1 MRVQKY
7 CFFRKYA
14 NIFAYLGIF
23 LLFCRR
29 KGEISTMK
37 LNFNTVRE
45 FLKTTLNLT
54 NDVDIQAASEN
65 IRKNIPFRGP
75 NVYIL
80 FVAIIIASVGLN
92 VNSIPVIIGA
102 MLISPLMGPI
112 TGLGLGLGTND
123 RELVLFSIKN
133 LLVMV
138 GISLLA
144 ATLYFI
150 LTPLEIDNPTEL
162 LARTRPTIYDVFI
175 ALFGG
180 LAGVLET
187 ARKEKGTVISGV
199 AIATALMP
207 PLCTVGYG
215 IANLSWQYTIGALF
229 LFSINC
235 IFIAMAAYLMAK
247 FLKFPMKT
255 VEQHRTRYF
264 ILSYALVILLAATS
278 IFTGYHVIRENDFT
292 KLANRFVKKNQN
304 IGKTYIYDS
313 QVNIDSKPYMLE
325 LRLAGETLNEDT
337 KEMLLRDAENYGI
350 MRSQIVIHED
360 ATVQVDRFN
369 ETEIVKNLMATNANN
384 IQVRDDSI
392 KVLNAQ
398 IAHYKQQELPAKQ
411 LAEELQVQLP
421 SITRLTLA
429 KGTALEQNVVMSE
442 EQVVVV
448 AHCIKMPGEEEK
460 ARVYEWLKIRLQ
472 IQDLEIIFDYEE
484 ALTE

>member
-1 MRVQKY
+1 
-7 CFFRKYA
+7 
-14 NIFAYLGIF
+14 
-23 LLFCRR
+23 
-29 KGEISTMK
+29 MK
-37 LNFNTVRE
+37 LNFNTIRE

-54 NDVDIQAASEN
+54 NDVDIPAASEN

-144 ATLYFI
+144 ATLYFM

-247 FLKFPMKT
+247 FLKFPVKT

-369 ETEIVKNLMATNANN
+369 ETEIVKNLMATNASNV
-384 IQVRDDSI
+384 QVRDDSI

-398 IAHYKQQELPAKQ
+398 ITAYKQRELPAKQ

-448 AHCIKMPGEEEK
+448 AHCSEMPSEEEK
-460 ARVYEWLKIRLQ
+460 TRVYEWLKIRLQ
-472 IQDLEIIFDYEE
+472 VEDLEMLFEE
-484 ALTE
+484 EIP

>member
-1 MRVQKY
+1 
-7 CFFRKYA
+7 
-14 NIFAYLGIF
+14 
-23 LLFCRR
+23 
-29 KGEISTMK
+29 MK

-54 NDVDIQAASEN
+54 NDVDIQAAIED
-65 IRKNIPFRGP
+65 IRSNIPFRGP

-150 LTPLEIDNPTEL
+150 LTPLEVENPTEL

-187 ARKEKGTVISGV
+187 ARKEKGTVLSGV

-292 KLANRFVKKNQN
+292 KMANRFVKKNQN

-313 QVNIDSKPYMLE
+313 HVNIDSKPYMLE

-369 ETEIVKNLMATNANN
+369 ETEIVKNLMAANASNV
-384 IQVRDDSI
+384 QVRDDSI

-421 SITRLTLA
+421 SIMRLTLA
-429 KGTALEQNVVMSE
+429 RGTALEQNVVMSE

-448 AHCIKMPGEEEK
+448 AHCSEMPSEEEK
-460 ARVYEWLKIRLQ
+460 TRVYEWLKIRLQ
-472 IQDLEIIFDYEE
+472 IDGLEIIFD
-484 ALTE
+484 TETL

>member
-1 MRVQKY
+1 
-7 CFFRKYA
+7 
-14 NIFAYLGIF
+14 
-23 LLFCRR
+23 
-29 KGEISTMK
+29 MK

-54 NDVDIQAASEN
+54 NDVDIPAASEN

-150 LTPLEIDNPTEL
+150 VTPLEIDNPTEL

-215 IANLSWQYTIGALF
+215 IANLSWQYTVGALF

-313 QVNIDSKPYMLE
+313 QVNIDTKPYMLE

-369 ETEIVKNLMATNANN
+369 ETEIVKNLMATNASNV
-384 IQVRDDSI
+384 QVRDDSI

-421 SITRLTLA
+421 SITHLTLA

-448 AHCIKMPGEEEK
+448 AHCSEMPSEEEK
-460 ARVYEWLKIRLQ
+460 TRVYEWLKIRLQ
-472 IQDLEIIFDYEE
+472 IHDLEIIFDYEE
-484 ALTE
+484 SLTE

>member
-1 MRVQKY
+1 
-7 CFFRKYA
+7 
-14 NIFAYLGIF
+14 
-23 LLFCRR
+23 
-29 KGEISTMK
+29 MK
-37 LNFNTVRE
+37 LNFNTIRE

-54 NDVDIQAASEN
+54 NDVDIPAASEN

-80 FVAIIIASVGLN
+80 IVAIIIASVGLN

-187 ARKEKGTVISGV
+187 ARKEKGTVLSGV

-292 KLANRFVKKNQN
+292 KMANRFVKKNQN

-369 ETEIVKNLMATNANN
+369 ETEIVKNLIATNASN

-392 KVLNAQ
+392 RVLNAQ
-398 IAHYKQQELPAKQ
+398 IAAYKRQELPAKQ

-448 AHCIKMPGEEEK
+448 AHCSEMPSEEEK
-460 ARVYEWLKIRLQ
+460 TRLYEWLKVRLQ
-472 IQDLEIIFDYEE
+472 IDSLEIIFD
-484 ALTE
+484 TENQ

>member
-1 MRVQKY
+1 
-7 CFFRKYA
+7 
-14 NIFAYLGIF
+14 
-23 LLFCRR
+23 
-29 KGEISTMK
+29 MK
-37 LNFNTVRE
+37 LNFNTIRD
-45 FLKTTLNLT
+45 FLKNTLNLT
-54 NDVDIQAASEN
+54 DYVDIPAASEN

-247 FLKFPMKT
+247 FLKFPVKT

-264 ILSYALVILLAATS
+264 ILSYGLVILLAATS
-278 IFTGYHVIRENDFT
+278 IFTGYNVIRENDFT

-369 ETEIVKNLMATNANN
+369 ETEIVKNLMATNASNV
-384 IQVRDDSI
+384 QVRDDSI

-398 IAHYKQQELPAKQ
+398 ITAYKQRELPAKQ

-429 KGTALEQNVVMSE
+429 KGTALEQNMVMSE

-448 AHCIKMPGEEEK
+448 AHCSEMPSEEEK
-460 ARVYEWLKIRLQ
+460 ARVYEWLKVRLQ
-472 IQDLEIIFDYEE
+472 IDSLEIIFEGE
-484 ALTE
+484 N

>member
-1 MRVQKY
+1 
-7 CFFRKYA
+7 
-14 NIFAYLGIF
+14 
-23 LLFCRR
+23 
-29 KGEISTMK
+29 MK

-54 NDVDIQAASEN
+54 NDVDIPAAIED
-65 IRKNIPFRGP
+65 IRSNIPFRGP

-247 FLKFPMKT
+247 FLKFPVKT

-264 ILSYALVILLAATS
+264 ILSYGLVILLAATS
-278 IFTGYHVIRENDFT
+278 IFTGYNVIRENDFT

-369 ETEIVKNLMATNANN
+369 ETEIVKNLMATNASNV
-384 IQVRDDSI
+384 QVRDDSI

-398 IAHYKQQELPAKQ
+398 LTAYKQRELPAKQ

-421 SITRLTLA
+421 IITRLTLA
-429 KGTALEQNVVMSE
+429 KGTALEQNMVMSE

-448 AHCIKMPGEEEK
+448 AHCSEMPSEEEK
-460 ARVYEWLKIRLQ
+460 ARVYEWLKVRLQ
-472 IQDLEIIFDYEE
+472 IDSLEIIFEGE
-484 ALTE
+484 N

>member
-1 MRVQKY
+1 
-7 CFFRKYA
+7 
-14 NIFAYLGIF
+14 
-23 LLFCRR
+23 
-29 KGEISTMK
+29 MK
-37 LNFNTVRE
+37 LNFNIRE
-45 FLKTTLNLT
+45 FVRNTLNLT
-54 NDVDIQAASEN
+54 HYVDIPAASEN

-112 TGLGLGLGTND
+112 IGLGLGLGTND

-187 ARKEKGTVISGV
+187 ARKEKGTVMAGV

-215 IANLSWQYTIGALF
+215 IANLSLQYTLGALF

-235 IFIAMAAYLMAK
+235 IFIALAAYLMAK
-247 FLKFPMKT
+247 FLKFPVKT
-255 VEQHRTRYF
+255 VEQHRTRYY
-264 ILSYALVILLAATS
+264 ILSYGLVILLMGTS
-278 IFTGYHVIRENDFT
+278 LVTGYQVIRENNFT
-292 KLANRFVKKNQN
+292 KSANRFVKKNHT

-313 QVNIDSKPYMLE
+313 QVNIDNRPYIVE
-325 LRLAGETLNEDT
+325 LRLAGEALNTDT
-337 KEMLLRDAENYGI
+337 REMLMRDAESYGI

-360 ATVQVDRFN
+360 ATVQIDRFN
-369 ETEIVKNLMATNANN
+369 ETEIVKNLITTNTSN

-392 KVLNAQ
+392 RVLNAQ
-398 IAHYKQQELPAKQ
+398 IAAYKQQELPAVQ
-411 LAEELQVQLP
+411 LAAELQIQLP
-421 SITRLTLA
+421 TITRVALA
-429 KGTALEQNVVMSE
+429 KGTALEQNVVTSE
-442 EQVVVV
+442 QQVVVV
-448 AHCIKMPGEEEK
+448 VHCSEMPSEEEQ
-460 ARVYEWLKIRLQ
+460 ARVYEWLKVRLQ
-472 IQDLEIIFDYEE
+472 VQDLEIIFDNKEML
-484 ALTE
+484 AK

>member
-1 MRVQKY
+1 
-7 CFFRKYA
+7 
-14 NIFAYLGIF
+14 
-23 LLFCRR
+23 
-29 KGEISTMK
+29 MK
-37 LNFNTVRE
+37 VNFNTVRE

-54 NDVDIQAASEN
+54 NDVDIPAASEN

-80 FVAIIIASVGLN
+80 IVAIIIASVGLN

-215 IANLSWQYTIGALF
+215 IANLSWQYTVGALF

-313 QVNIDSKPYMLE
+313 QVNIDTKPYMLE

-369 ETEIVKNLMATNANN
+369 ETEIVKNLMATNASN

-398 IAHYKQQELPAKQ
+398 IATYKRQELPAKQ

-421 SITRLTLA
+421 SIIRLTLA

-448 AHCIKMPGEEEK
+448 AHCSEMPSEEEK
-460 ARVYEWLKIRLQ
+460 TRLYEWLKVRLQ
-472 IQDLEIIFDYEE
+472 IDSLEIIFD
-484 ALTE
+484 TENQ

>member
-1 MRVQKY
+1 
-7 CFFRKYA
+7 
-14 NIFAYLGIF
+14 
-23 LLFCRR
+23 
-29 KGEISTMK
+29 MK
-37 LNFNTVRE
+37 LNFNTIRD
-45 FLKTTLNLT
+45 FLKNTLNLT
-54 NDVDIQAASEN
+54 DYVDIPAASEN

-144 ATLYFI
+144 ATLYFM

-215 IANLSWQYTIGALF
+215 IANLSWQYTLGALF

-247 FLKFPMKT
+247 FLKFPVKT

-278 IFTGYHVIRENDFT
+278 IVTGYHVIRENNFT

-313 QVNIDSKPYMLE
+313 QVNIDSKPYVLE

-369 ETEIVKNLMATNANN
+369 ETEIVKNLMATNASNV
-384 IQVRDDSI
+384 QVRDDSI

-398 IAHYKQQELPAKQ
+398 LTAYKQRELPAKQ

-421 SITRLTLA
+421 IITRLTLA
-429 KGTALEQNVVMSE
+429 KGTALEQNMVMSE

-448 AHCIKMPGEEEK
+448 AHCSEMPSEEEK
-460 ARVYEWLKIRLQ
+460 ARVYEWLKVRLQ
-472 IQDLEIIFDYEE
+472 IDSLEIIFEE
-484 ALTE
+484 EN

>member
-1 MRVQKY
+1 
-7 CFFRKYA
+7 
-14 NIFAYLGIF
+14 
-23 LLFCRR
+23 
-29 KGEISTMK
+29 MK
-37 LNFNTVRE
+37 LNFNTIRE

-54 NDVDIQAASEN
+54 NDVDIPAASEN

-144 ATLYFI
+144 ATLYFM

-247 FLKFPMKT
+247 FLKFPVKT

-369 ETEIVKNLMATNANN
+369 ETEIVKNLMATNASNV
-384 IQVRDDSI
+384 QVRDDSI

-398 IAHYKQQELPAKQ
+398 IAAYKQRELPAKQ

-429 KGTALEQNVVMSE
+429 KGTALEQNMVMSE

-448 AHCIKMPGEEEK
+448 AHCSEMPSEEEK

-472 IQDLEIIFDYEE
+472 VEDLEMLFEE
-484 ALTE
+484 EN

>member
-1 MRVQKY
+1 
-7 CFFRKYA
+7 
-14 NIFAYLGIF
+14 
-23 LLFCRR
+23 
-29 KGEISTMK
+29 MK

-54 NDVDIQAASEN
+54 NDVDIPAASEN

-80 FVAIIIASVGLN
+80 IVAIIIASVGLN

-187 ARKEKGTVISGV
+187 ARKEKGTVLSGV

-215 IANLSWQYTIGALF
+215 IANLSWQYTVGALF

-292 KLANRFVKKNQN
+292 KMANRFVKKNQN

-337 KEMLLRDAENYGI
+337 KEMLLRDAENFGI

-369 ETEIVKNLMATNANN
+369 ETEIVKNLMAMNASNV
-384 IQVRDDSI
+384 QVRDDSI

-398 IAHYKQQELPAKQ
+398 IAHYKQQELPARQ

-421 SITRLTLA
+421 SIMRLTLA

-448 AHCIKMPGEEEK
+448 AHCSEMPSEEEK
-460 ARVYEWLKIRLQ
+460 TRVYEWLKIRLQ
-472 IQDLEIIFDYEE
+472 IHDLEIIFDYEE
-484 ALTE
+484 SLTE

>member
-1 MRVQKY
+1 
-7 CFFRKYA
+7 
-14 NIFAYLGIF
+14 
-23 LLFCRR
+23 
-29 KGEISTMK
+29 MK

-54 NDVDIQAASEN
+54 NDVDIPAASEN

-144 ATLYFI
+144 ATMYFM

-215 IANLSWQYTIGALF
+215 IANLSWQYTVGALF

-313 QVNIDSKPYMLE
+313 QVNIDTKPYMLE

-369 ETEIVKNLMATNANN
+369 ETEIVKNLMATSANN

-429 KGTALEQNVVMSE
+429 KGTALEQNMVMSE

-448 AHCIKMPGEEEK
+448 AHCIEMPSEEEK

-472 IQDLEIIFDYEE
+472 IQDLEMIFDYEE

>member
-1 MRVQKY
+1 
-7 CFFRKYA
+7 
-14 NIFAYLGIF
+14 
-23 LLFCRR
+23 
-29 KGEISTMK
+29 MK
-37 LNFNTVRE
+37 LNLNTVRE
-45 FLKTTLNLT
+45 FLATTLNLT
-54 NDVDIQAASEN
+54 NDVDIPAASEN

>member
-1 MRVQKY
+1 
-7 CFFRKYA
+7 
-14 NIFAYLGIF
+14 
-23 LLFCRR
+23 
-29 KGEISTMK
+29 MK

-54 NDVDIQAASEN
+54 NDVDIPAASEN

-123 RELVLFSIKN
+123 GELVLFSIKN
-133 LLVMV
+133 LLIMV

-215 IANLSWQYTIGALF
+215 IANLSWRYTIGALF

-247 FLKFPMKT
+247 FLKFPVKT
-255 VEQHRTRYF
+255 VEQHRTRFF

-292 KLANRFVKKNQN
+292 KMANRFVKKNQN

-369 ETEIVKNLMATNANN
+369 ETEIVKNLMATNASNV
-384 IQVRDDSI
+384 QVRDDSI

-398 IAHYKQQELPAKQ
+398 IAHYKEQELPAKQ

-421 SITRLTLA
+421 SIMRLTLA
-429 KGTALEQNVVMSE
+429 KGTALEQNMVMSE
-442 EQVVVV
+442 KQVVVV
-448 AHCIKMPGEEEK
+448 AHCSEMPSEEEK
-460 ARVYEWLKIRLQ
+460 TRVYEWLKIRLQ
-472 IQDLEIIFDYEE
+472 VADLEMLFEE
-484 ALTE
+484 EN

>member
-1 MRVQKY
+1 
-7 CFFRKYA
+7 
-14 NIFAYLGIF
+14 
-23 LLFCRR
+23 
-29 KGEISTMK
+29 MK

-54 NDVDIQAASEN
+54 NDVDIPAASEN

-144 ATLYFI
+144 ATMYFM

-215 IANLSWQYTIGALF
+215 IANLSWQYTVGALF

-264 ILSYALVILLAATS
+264 ILSYALVILLAVTS

-313 QVNIDSKPYMLE
+313 QVNIDTKPYMLE

-369 ETEIVKNLMATNANN
+369 ETEIVKNLIATNASN

-392 KVLNAQ
+392 RVLNAQ
-398 IAHYKQQELPAKQ
+398 IAAYKRQELPAKQ

-421 SITRLTLA
+421 SIIRLTLA

-448 AHCIKMPGEEEK
+448 AHCSEMPSEEEK
-460 ARVYEWLKIRLQ
+460 TRLYEWLKVRLQ
-472 IQDLEIIFDYEE
+472 IDSLEIIFD
-484 ALTE
+484 TEKQ

>member
-1 MRVQKY
+1 
-7 CFFRKYA
+7 
-14 NIFAYLGIF
+14 
-23 LLFCRR
+23 
-29 KGEISTMK
+29 MK
-37 LNFNTVRE
+37 LNFNIRE
-45 FLKTTLNLT
+45 FIQNTLNLT
-54 NDVDIQAASEN
+54 NYVDIPAASEN
-65 IRKNIPFRGP
+65 IKKNIPFRGP

-112 TGLGLGLGTND
+112 IGLGLGLGTND

-133 LLVMV
+133 LLIMV

-187 ARKEKGTVISGV
+187 ARKEKGTVMAGV

-215 IANLSWQYTIGALF
+215 IANLSLQYTLGALF

-235 IFIAMAAYLMAK
+235 IFIALAAYLMAK
-247 FLKFPMKT
+247 FLKFPVKT
-255 VEQHRTRYF
+255 VEQHRTRYY
-264 ILSYALVILLAATS
+264 ILSYGLVLMLMFTS
-278 IFTGYHVIRENDFT
+278 IVTGYQVIRENNFT
-292 KLANRFVKKNQN
+292 KIANRFVKKNHT

-313 QVNIDSKPYMLE
+313 QVNVDKKPYIVE
-325 LRLAGETLNEDT
+325 LRLAGEALSQDT
-337 KEMLLRDAENYGI
+337 REMLMRDAESYGI
-350 MRSQIVIHED
+350 MRSQIVIYED
-360 ATVQVDRFN
+360 ATVQIDRFN
-369 ETEIVKNLMATNANN
+369 ETEIVKNLISTNASN

-398 IAHYKQQELPAKQ
+398 IAAYKQQELPAVQ
-411 LAEELQVQLP
+411 LAAELQVQLP
-421 SITRLTLA
+421 TIIRVTLA
-429 KGTALEQNVVMSE
+429 KGTALEHNVITTE
-442 EQVVVV
+442 QQVVIVV
-448 AHCIKMPGEEEK
+448 HCSEMPTDEEK
-460 ARVYEWLKIRLQ
+460 TRVYEWLKVRLQ
-472 IQDLEIIFDYEE
+472 VNALEIIFDEQGV
-484 ALTE
+484 

>member
-1 MRVQKY
+1 
-7 CFFRKYA
+7 
-14 NIFAYLGIF
+14 
-23 LLFCRR
+23 
-29 KGEISTMK
+29 MK

-45 FLKTTLNLT
+45 FLKITLNLT
-54 NDVDIQAASEN
+54 NDVDIPAASEN

-150 LTPLEIDNPTEL
+150 VTPLEIDNPTEL

-215 IANLSWQYTIGALF
+215 IANLSWQYTVGALF

-255 VEQHRTRYF
+255 VEEHRTRYF

-304 IGKTYIYDS
+304 IGKTYIDDS
-313 QVNIDSKPYMLE
+313 QVNIDTKPYMLE

-369 ETEIVKNLMATNANN
+369 ETEIVKNLMATNASNV
-384 IQVRDDSI
+384 QVRDDSI

-429 KGTALEQNVVMSE
+429 RGTALEQNVVMSE

-448 AHCIKMPGEEEK
+448 AHCSEMPSEEEK
-460 ARVYEWLKIRLQ
+460 TRVYEWLKIRLQ
-472 IQDLEIIFDYEE
+472 IDGLEIIFD
-484 ALTE
+484 TETL

>member
-1 MRVQKY
+1 
-7 CFFRKYA
+7 
-14 NIFAYLGIF
+14 
-23 LLFCRR
+23 
-29 KGEISTMK
+29 MK
-37 LNFNTVRE
+37 LNFNSIRE

-54 NDVDIQAASEN
+54 NDVDIPTASEN

-123 RELVLFSIKN
+123 REQVLFSIKH

-144 ATLYFI
+144 ATMYFM

-215 IANLSWQYTIGALF
+215 IANLSWRYTIGALF

-247 FLKFPMKT
+247 FLKFPVKT

-264 ILSYALVILLAATS
+264 ILSYGLVLALAVTS
-278 IFTGYHVIRENDFT
+278 IVTGYHVIRENDFT

-325 LRLAGETLNEDT
+325 LRLAGETLNDDT

-369 ETEIVKNLMATNANN
+369 ETEIVKNLLATNASN
-384 IQVRDDSI
+384 IQIREDSI

-398 IAHYKQQELPAKQ
+398 IALYKQQELPAKQ

-429 KGTALEQNVVMSE
+429 RGTALEQNVVMSE
-442 EQVVVV
+442 AQVVVV
-448 AHCIKMPGEEEK
+448 AHCSEMPSEEEK
-460 ARVYEWLKIRLQ
+460 TRVYDWLKIRLQ
-472 IQDLEIIFDYEE
+472 VEDLEMLFEE
-484 ALTE
+484 EN

>member
-1 MRVQKY
+1 
-7 CFFRKYA
+7 
-14 NIFAYLGIF
+14 
-23 LLFCRR
+23 
-29 KGEISTMK
+29 MK
-37 LNFNTVRE
+37 LNFNAVRE

-54 NDVDIQAASEN
+54 NDVDIPAASEN

-80 FVAIIIASVGLN
+80 IVAIIIASVGLN

-112 TGLGLGLGTND
+112 IGLGLGLGTND

-247 FLKFPMKT
+247 FLKFPVKP

-278 IFTGYHVIRENDFT
+278 VVTGYHVIRENNFT

-313 QVNIDSKPYMLE
+313 QVNIDNKPYMLE

-369 ETEIVKNLMATNANN
+369 ETEIVKNLIATNASN

-398 IAHYKQQELPAKQ
+398 IALYKQQELPAKQ

-448 AHCIKMPGEEEK
+448 AHCSEMPSEEEK
-460 ARVYEWLKIRLQ
+460 TRLYEWLKVRLQ
-472 IQDLEIIFDYEE
+472 IDSLEIIFEE
-484 ALTE
+484 EN

>member
-1 MRVQKY
+1 
-7 CFFRKYA
+7 
-14 NIFAYLGIF
+14 
-23 LLFCRR
+23 
-29 KGEISTMK
+29 MK
-37 LNFNTVRE
+37 LNFNTIRE

-54 NDVDIQAASEN
+54 DYVDIPAASEN

-144 ATLYFI
+144 ATLYFM

-247 FLKFPMKT
+247 FLKFPVKT

-360 ATVQVDRFN
+360 VTVQVDRFN
-369 ETEIVKNLMATNANN
+369 ETEIVKNLMATNASNV
-384 IQVRDDSI
+384 QVRDDSI

-398 IAHYKQQELPAKQ
+398 ITAYKQRELPAKQ

-429 KGTALEQNVVMSE
+429 KGTALEQNMVMSE

-448 AHCIKMPGEEEK
+448 AHCSEMPSEEEK
-460 ARVYEWLKIRLQ
+460 TRVYEWLKIRLQ
-472 IQDLEIIFDYEE
+472 VEDLEMLFEE
-484 ALTE
+484 EN

>member
-1 MRVQKY
+1 
-7 CFFRKYA
+7 
-14 NIFAYLGIF
+14 
-23 LLFCRR
+23 
-29 KGEISTMK
+29 MK

-45 FLKTTLNLT
+45 FLKITLNLT
-54 NDVDIQAASEN
+54 NDVDIPAASEN

-150 LTPLEIDNPTEL
+150 LTPLDIDNPTEL

-255 VEQHRTRYF
+255 VEEHRTRYF

-292 KLANRFVKKNQN
+292 KMANQFVKKNQN

-313 QVNIDSKPYMLE
+313 QVNIDTKPYMLE

-369 ETEIVKNLMATNANN
+369 ETEIVKNLMATNASNV
-384 IQVRDDSI
+384 QVRDDSI

-429 KGTALEQNVVMSE
+429 RGTALEQNLVMSE

-448 AHCIKMPGEEEK
+448 AHCSEMPSEEEK
-460 ARVYEWLKIRLQ
+460 VRVYEWLKIRLQ
-472 IQDLEIIFDYEE
+472 VEDLEIIFD
-484 ALTE
+484 TETL

>member
-1 MRVQKY
+1 
-7 CFFRKYA
+7 
-14 NIFAYLGIF
+14 
-23 LLFCRR
+23 
-29 KGEISTMK
+29 MK
-37 LNFNTVRE
+37 LNFNTIRE

-54 NDVDIQAASEN
+54 NDVDIPAAIED
-65 IRKNIPFRGP
+65 IRSNIPFRGP

-144 ATLYFI
+144 ATLYFM

-187 ARKEKGTVISGV
+187 ARKEKGTVLSGV

-215 IANLSWQYTIGALF
+215 IAHLSWQYTIGALF

-235 IFIAMAAYLMAK
+235 IFIAMAAYIMAK
-247 FLKFPMKT
+247 FLKFPVKT

-264 ILSYALVILLAATS
+264 ILSYGLVLLLAATS
-278 IFTGYHVIRENDFT
+278 IFTAYQVIRENEFT
-292 KLANRFVKKNQN
+292 KQANRFVKKNQT

-313 QVNIDSKPYMLE
+313 QVNIDVKPYALE
-325 LRLAGETLNEDT
+325 LRLAGEALNDEIR
-337 KEMLLRDAENYGI
+337 EMLLRDAENYGI
-350 MRSQIVIHED
+350 MRSQIVMHED
-360 ATVQVDRFN
+360 ATVEIDRFN
-369 ETEIVKNLMATNANN
+369 ETEIVKNLIATNASN

-392 KVLNAQ
+392 KALNAR
-398 IAHYKQQELPAKQ
+398 IAYYQQQALPAKQ

-421 SITRLTLA
+421 TISRLTLA
-429 KGTALEQNVVMSE
+429 KGTMLEQNVVMSD

-448 AHCIKMPGEEEK
+448 AHCSEMPSEEEK
-460 ARVYEWLKIRLQ
+460 TRVYEWLKVRLQ
-472 IQDLEIIFDYEE
+472 VTNLEIIFDQE
-484 ALTE
+484 AGAENTINAE

>member
-1 MRVQKY
+1 
-7 CFFRKYA
+7 
-14 NIFAYLGIF
+14 
-23 LLFCRR
+23 
-29 KGEISTMK
+29 MK
-37 LNFNTVRE
+37 LNFNSIRE

-54 NDVDIQAASEN
+54 NDVDIPAAIED
-65 IRKNIPFRGP
+65 IRSNIPFRGP

-144 ATLYFI
+144 ATLYFM

-180 LAGVLET
+180 LAGVLEM
-187 ARKEKGTVISGV
+187 ARKEKGTVLSGV

-247 FLKFPMKT
+247 FLKFPVKT
-255 VEQHRTRYF
+255 VELHRTRYF
-264 ILSYALVILLAATS
+264 ILSYGLVLLLAATS
-278 IFTGYHVIRENDFT
+278 IFTAYQVIRENEFT
-292 KLANRFVKKNQN
+292 KQANRFVKKNQT

-313 QVNIDSKPYMLE
+313 QVNIDVKPYALE
-325 LRLAGETLNEDT
+325 LRLAGEALNDEIR
-337 KEMLLRDAENYGI
+337 EMLLRDAENYGI
-350 MRSQIVIHED
+350 MRSQIVMHED
-360 ATVQVDRFN
+360 ATVEIDRFN
-369 ETEIVKNLMATNANN
+369 ETEIVKNLIATNAAN

-392 KVLNAQ
+392 KALNAR
-398 IAHYKQQELPAKQ
+398 IARYAQQALPAKQ

-421 SITRLTLA
+421 TISRLTLA
-429 KGTALEQNVVMSE
+429 KGTMLEQNVVMSD

-448 AHCIKMPGEEEK
+448 AHCSEMPSEEEK
-460 ARVYEWLKIRLQ
+460 TRVYEWLKVRLQ
-472 IQDLEIIFDYEE
+472 VTNLEIIFDQE
-484 ALTE
+484 AGAENTINAE

>member
-1 MRVQKY
+1 
-7 CFFRKYA
+7 
-14 NIFAYLGIF
+14 
-23 LLFCRR
+23 
-29 KGEISTMK
+29 MK

-45 FLKTTLNLT
+45 FLKITLNLT
-54 NDVDIQAASEN
+54 NDVDIPAASEN

-187 ARKEKGTVISGV
+187 ARKEKGTVLSGV

-215 IANLSWQYTIGALF
+215 IANLSWQYTVGALF

-247 FLKFPMKT
+247 FLKFPVKT

-292 KLANRFVKKNQN
+292 KMANRFVKKNQN

-313 QVNIDSKPYMLE
+313 QVNIDTKPYMLE

-369 ETEIVKNLMATNANN
+369 ETEIVKNLMATNASNV
-384 IQVRDDSI
+384 QVRDDSI

-429 KGTALEQNVVMSE
+429 RGTALEQNVVMSE

-448 AHCIKMPGEEEK
+448 AHCSEMPSEEEK
-460 ARVYEWLKIRLQ
+460 VRVYEWLKIRLQ
-472 IQDLEIIFDYEE
+472 VEDLEIIFD
-484 ALTE
+484 TETL

>member
-1 MRVQKY
+1 
-7 CFFRKYA
+7 
-14 NIFAYLGIF
+14 
-23 LLFCRR
+23 
-29 KGEISTMK
+29 MK
-37 LNFNTVRE
+37 VNFNTVRE

-247 FLKFPMKT
+247 FLKFPVKT

-264 ILSYALVILLAATS
+264 ILSYGLVILLAATS
-278 IFTGYHVIRENDFT
+278 IFTGYNVIRENDFT

-313 QVNIDSKPYMLE
+313 QVNIDNKPYMLE

-350 MRSQIVIHED
+350 MRSQIMIHED

-369 ETEIVKNLMATNANN
+369 ETEIVKNLIATNQSNV
-384 IQVRDDSI
+384 QVRDDSI

-398 IAHYKQQELPAKQ
+398 ITAYKQRELPAKQ

-429 KGTALEQNVVMSE
+429 KGTALEQNMVMSE

-448 AHCIKMPGEEEK
+448 AHCSEMPSEEEK
-460 ARVYEWLKIRLQ
+460 TRVYEWLKVRLQ
-472 IQDLEIIFDYEE
+472 IEGLEIIFD
-484 ALTE
+484 TE

>member
-1 MRVQKY
+1 
-7 CFFRKYA
+7 
-14 NIFAYLGIF
+14 
-23 LLFCRR
+23 
-29 KGEISTMK
+29 MK
-37 LNFNTVRE
+37 LNFNIIRE

-54 NDVDIQAASEN
+54 NDVDIPAASEN

-247 FLKFPMKT
+247 FLKFPVKT

-264 ILSYALVILLAATS
+264 ILSYGLVILLAATS
-278 IFTGYHVIRENDFT
+278 IFTGYNVIRENDFT

-369 ETEIVKNLMATNANN
+369 ETEIVKNLMATNASNV
-384 IQVRDDSI
+384 QVRDDSI

-398 IAHYKQQELPAKQ
+398 ITAYKQRELPAKQ

-429 KGTALEQNVVMSE
+429 KGTALEQNMVMSE

-448 AHCIKMPGEEEK
+448 AHCSEMPSEEEK
-460 ARVYEWLKIRLQ
+460 ARVYEWLKVRLQ
-472 IQDLEIIFDYEE
+472 IDSLEIIFEE
-484 ALTE
+484 EN

>member
-1 MRVQKY
+1 
-7 CFFRKYA
+7 
-14 NIFAYLGIF
+14 
-23 LLFCRR
+23 
-29 KGEISTMK
+29 MK
-37 LNFNTVRE
+37 LNLNTVRE

-54 NDVDIQAASEN
+54 NDVDIPAASEN
-65 IRKNIPFRGP
+65 IRKNVPFRGP

-144 ATLYFI
+144 ATLYFM

-215 IANLSWQYTIGALF
+215 IANLSWQYTVGALF
-229 LFSINC
+229 LFCINC

-247 FLKFPMKT
+247 FLKFPVKT

-278 IFTGYHVIRENDFT
+278 IFTGYQVIRENDFT

-313 QVNIDSKPYMLE
+313 QVNIDVKPYVLE
-325 LRLAGETLNEDT
+325 LRLAGETLNDDT

-369 ETEIVKNLMATNANN
+369 ETEIVKNLLATNASNM
-384 IQVRDDSI
+384 QLRDDSI

-398 IAHYKQQELPAKQ
+398 IAAYKQQELPAKQ

-429 KGTALEQNVVMSE
+429 KGTALEQNLVMSE

-448 AHCIKMPGEEEK
+448 AHCSEMPSEEEK
-460 ARVYEWLKIRLQ
+460 QRVYDWLKVRLQ
-472 IQDLEIIFDYEE
+472 VEDIVIIFERV
-484 ALTE
+484 TEI

>member
-1 MRVQKY
+1 
-7 CFFRKYA
+7 
-14 NIFAYLGIF
+14 
-23 LLFCRR
+23 
-29 KGEISTMK
+29 MK
-37 LNFNTVRE
+37 VNFNTVRE

-54 NDVDIQAASEN
+54 NDVDIQAAIED
-65 IRKNIPFRGP
+65 IRSNIPFRGP

-187 ARKEKGTVISGV
+187 ARKEKGTVLSGV

-247 FLKFPMKT
+247 FLKFPVKT

-292 KLANRFVKKNQN
+292 KMANRFVKKNQN

-369 ETEIVKNLMATNANN
+369 ETEIVKNLMATNASNV
-384 IQVRDDSI
+384 QVRDDSI

-429 KGTALEQNVVMSE
+429 RGTALEQNVVMSE
-442 EQVVVV
+442 EQVIVV
-448 AHCIKMPGEEEK
+448 AHCSEMPSEEEK
-460 ARVYEWLKIRLQ
+460 VRVYEWLKIRLQ
-472 IQDLEIIFDYEE
+472 VEDLEIIFD
-484 ALTE
+484 TETL

>member
-1 MRVQKY
+1 
-7 CFFRKYA
+7 
-14 NIFAYLGIF
+14 
-23 LLFCRR
+23 
-29 KGEISTMK
+29 MK
-37 LNFNTVRE
+37 LNFNTIRD
-45 FLKTTLNLT
+45 FLKNTLNLT
-54 NDVDIQAASEN
+54 DYVDFSAASEN

-144 ATLYFI
+144 ATLYFM

-215 IANLSWQYTIGALF
+215 IANLSWQYTLGALF

-247 FLKFPMKT
+247 FLKFPVKT

-278 IFTGYHVIRENDFT
+278 IVTGYHVIRENNFT

-313 QVNIDSKPYMLE
+313 QVNIDSKPYVLE

-369 ETEIVKNLMATNANN
+369 ETEIVKNLMATNASNV
-384 IQVRDDSI
+384 QVRDDSI

-398 IAHYKQQELPAKQ
+398 LTAYKQRELPAKQ

-421 SITRLTLA
+421 IITRLTLA
-429 KGTALEQNVVMSE
+429 KGTALEQNMVMSE

-448 AHCIKMPGEEEK
+448 AHCSEMPSEEEK

-472 IQDLEIIFDYEE
+472 VEDLEMLFEE
-484 ALTE
+484 

>member
-1 MRVQKY
+1 
-7 CFFRKYA
+7 
-14 NIFAYLGIF
+14 
-23 LLFCRR
+23 
-29 KGEISTMK
+29 MK
-37 LNFNTVRE
+37 LNFNTIRE
-45 FLKTTLNLT
+45 FLKNTLNLT
-54 NDVDIQAASEN
+54 NDVDIPAAIED
-65 IRKNIPFRGP
+65 IRSNIPFRGP

-247 FLKFPMKT
+247 FLKFPVKT

-264 ILSYALVILLAATS
+264 ILSYGLVILLAATS
-278 IFTGYHVIRENDFT
+278 IFTGYNVIRENDFT

-337 KEMLLRDAENYGI
+337 KEMLLCDAENYGI

-369 ETEIVKNLMATNANN
+369 ETEIVKNLMATNASNV
-384 IQVRDDSI
+384 QVRDDSI

-398 IAHYKQQELPAKQ
+398 ITAYKQRELPAKQ

-429 KGTALEQNVVMSE
+429 KGTALEQNMVMSE

-448 AHCIKMPGEEEK
+448 AHCSEMPSEEEK
-460 ARVYEWLKIRLQ
+460 ARVYEWLKVRLQ
-472 IQDLEIIFDYEE
+472 IDSLEIIFEE
-484 ALTE
+484 EN

>member
-1 MRVQKY
+1 
-7 CFFRKYA
+7 
-14 NIFAYLGIF
+14 
-23 LLFCRR
+23 
-29 KGEISTMK
+29 MK
-37 LNFNTVRE
+37 LNFNTIRE

-54 NDVDIQAASEN
+54 DYVDIPAASEN

-144 ATLYFI
+144 ATLYFM

-247 FLKFPMKT
+247 FLKFPVKT

-360 ATVQVDRFN
+360 VTVQVDRFN
-369 ETEIVKNLMATNANN
+369 ETEIVKNLMATNASNV
-384 IQVRDDSI
+384 QVRDDSI

-398 IAHYKQQELPAKQ
+398 ITAYKQRELPAKQ

-448 AHCIKMPGEEEK
+448 AHCSEMPSEEEK
-460 ARVYEWLKIRLQ
+460 TRVYEWLKIRLQ
-472 IQDLEIIFDYEE
+472 VEDLEMLFEE
-484 ALTE
+484 EIP

>member
-1 MRVQKY
+1 
-7 CFFRKYA
+7 
-14 NIFAYLGIF
+14 
-23 LLFCRR
+23 
-29 KGEISTMK
+29 MK
-37 LNFNTVRE
+37 VNFNTVRE
-45 FLKTTLNLT
+45 FLKITLNLT
-54 NDVDIQAASEN
+54 NDVDIPATSEN

-150 LTPLEIDNPTEL
+150 VTPLEIDNPTEL

-215 IANLSWQYTIGALF
+215 IANLSWQYTVGALF

-255 VEQHRTRYF
+255 VEEHRTRYF

-313 QVNIDSKPYMLE
+313 QVNIDTKPYMLE

-369 ETEIVKNLMATNANN
+369 ETEIVKNLMATNASNV
-384 IQVRDDSI
+384 QMRDDSI

-429 KGTALEQNVVMSE
+429 RGTALEQNVVMSE

-448 AHCIKMPGEEEK
+448 AHCSEMPSEEEK
-460 ARVYEWLKIRLQ
+460 TRVYEWLKIRLQ
-472 IQDLEIIFDYEE
+472 IDGLEIIFD
-484 ALTE
+484 TETL

>member
-1 MRVQKY
+1 
-7 CFFRKYA
+7 
-14 NIFAYLGIF
+14 
-23 LLFCRR
+23 
-29 KGEISTMK
+29 MK
-37 LNFNTVRE
+37 LNFNTIRE

-54 NDVDIQAASEN
+54 DYVDIPAASEN

-144 ATLYFI
+144 ATLYFM

-247 FLKFPMKT
+247 FLKFPVKT

-313 QVNIDSKPYMLE
+313 QVNIDNKPYMLE

-369 ETEIVKNLMATNANN
+369 ETEIVKNLIATNASN

-398 IAHYKQQELPAKQ
+398 ITAYKQRELPAKQ

-429 KGTALEQNVVMSE
+429 KGMALEQNMVMSE

-448 AHCIKMPGEEEK
+448 AHCSEMPSEEEK
-460 ARVYEWLKIRLQ
+460 TRVYEWLKIRLQ
-472 IQDLEIIFDYEE
+472 VEDLEMLFEE
-484 ALTE
+484 EIP

>member
-1 MRVQKY
+1 
-7 CFFRKYA
+7 
-14 NIFAYLGIF
+14 
-23 LLFCRR
+23 
-29 KGEISTMK
+29 MK
-37 LNFNTVRE
+37 LNFNIRE
-45 FLKTTLNLT
+45 FLTDTLNLT
-54 NDVDIQAASEN
+54 NYVDIPAANDN
-65 IRKNIPFRGP
+65 IRKNIPFKGP

-80 FVAIIIASVGLN
+80 FAAVIIASVGLN

-112 TGLGLGLGTND
+112 IGLGLGLGTND
-123 RELVLFSIKN
+123 RDLVLFSIKN

-180 LAGVLET
+180 MAGVLET
-187 ARKEKGTVISGV
+187 ARKEKGTVVSGV

-215 IANLSWQYTIGALF
+215 IANMSWQYTIGALF

-247 FLKFPMKT
+247 FLKFPVLT
-255 VEQHRTRYF
+255 VEQNRRRYY
-264 ILSYALVILLAATS
+264 ILSYGLVILLAGTS
-278 IFTGYHVIRENDFT
+278 VVTGYQVIRENEFT
-292 KLANRFVKKNQN
+292 KNANRFVKKNHT

-313 QVNIDSKPYMLE
+313 QVDIDSKPYMLE
-325 LRLAGETLNEDT
+325 LRLAGETLNNDT
-337 KEMLLRDAENYGI
+337 REMLLRDAENYGI

-360 ATVQVDRFN
+360 ATVQVDRLN
-369 ETEIVKNLMATNANN
+369 ETEIVKNLIATNTNN

-398 IAHYKQQELPAKQ
+398 LENYKQQQLPAVQ
-411 LAEELQVQLP
+411 LAAELQVQMP
-421 SITRLTLA
+421 DIVRITMA
-429 KGTALEQNVVMSE
+429 KGTSMEKDVVTSE
-442 EQVVVV
+442 NQVVV
-448 AHCIKMPGEEEK
+448 I
-460 ARVYEWLKIRLQ
+460 VYCSK
-472 IQDLEIIFDYEE
+472 
-484 ALTE
+484 

>member
-1 MRVQKY
+1 
-7 CFFRKYA
+7 
-14 NIFAYLGIF
+14 
-23 LLFCRR
+23 
-29 KGEISTMK
+29 MK
-37 LNFNTVRE
+37 LNFNTIRE
-45 FLKTTLNLT
+45 FLKNTLNLT
-54 NDVDIQAASEN
+54 DYVDISAASEN

-144 ATLYFI
+144 ATLYFM

-247 FLKFPMKT
+247 FLKFPVKT

-264 ILSYALVILLAATS
+264 ILSYGLVILLAATS
-278 IFTGYHVIRENDFT
+278 IFTGYNVIRENDFT

-369 ETEIVKNLMATNANN
+369 ETEIVKNLMATNASNV
-384 IQVRDDSI
+384 QVRDDSI

-398 IAHYKQQELPAKQ
+398 ITAYKQRELPAKQ

-429 KGTALEQNVVMSE
+429 KGTALEQNMVMSE

-448 AHCIKMPGEEEK
+448 AHCSEMPSEEEK
-460 ARVYEWLKIRLQ
+460 TRLYEWLKVRLQ
-472 IQDLEIIFDYEE
+472 IDSLEIIFEE
-484 ALTE
+484 EN